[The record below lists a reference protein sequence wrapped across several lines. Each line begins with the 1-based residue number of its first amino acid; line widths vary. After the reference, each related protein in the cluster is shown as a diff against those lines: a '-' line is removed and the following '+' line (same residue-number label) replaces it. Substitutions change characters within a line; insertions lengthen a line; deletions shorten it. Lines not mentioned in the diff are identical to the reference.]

1 MSNEALYRLMNEVEH
16 ADLALPGISSPQNP
30 SPLACQMGNI
40 LASVDEAE
48 RLEAILVRAKQRKPH
63 CLFKSMVEVGLVVP
77 S

>member
-1 MSNEALYRLMNEVEH
+1 
-16 ADLALPGISSPQNP
+16 
-30 SPLACQMGNI
+30 MGNI

-63 CLFKSMVEVGLVVP
+63 CLFKSMVEVGLIVP